1 MTLPCSP
8 VGWKTGLPAESVC
21 FYRTPSLFPALFKG
35 LIWRGPAEKKEDHI
49 VYLTFDDGPV
59 PGPTDFVLE
68 MLNDAGALATFF
80 CIGDNIRKHP
90 ETFAAVRDAGHR
102 IGNHTYHHLSGWSV
116 PADQYLENMHEC
128 QRWIPASQGKIFRPP
143 FGRIRPDQVRQIRAE
158 GFEIIMWDILSY
170 DFDASLDP
178 AEALKAMHRLTRP
191 GSVVVFHDSQKAM
204 KNLSFI
210 LPRYLDFL
218 RSRGYRLEPL
228 PHSFHAC

>member
-1 MTLPCSP
+1 VRL
-8 VGWKTGLPAESVC
+8 
-21 FYRTPSLFPALFKG
+21 YRTPSLLHALFKS
-35 LIWRGPAEKKEDHI
+35 LIWRIPPQAGDDRV

-59 PGPTDFVLE
+59 PGPTDFVLDK
-68 MLNDAGALATFF
+68 LHDAGALATFF

-90 ETFAAVRDAGHR
+90 GTFAAVRDAGHR

-116 PADQYLENMHEC
+116 AADQYLENMHEC

-143 FGRIRPDQVRQIRAE
+143 FGRIRPDQVRRIRGE

-178 AEALKAMHRLTRP
+178 AAALKAMYRLTRP

-204 KNLSFI
+204 KNLSSI
-210 LPRYLDFL
+210 LPRYLEFL
-218 RSRGYRLEPL
+218 RNKGYRLVPL
-228 PHSFHAC
+228 PLSVHAS